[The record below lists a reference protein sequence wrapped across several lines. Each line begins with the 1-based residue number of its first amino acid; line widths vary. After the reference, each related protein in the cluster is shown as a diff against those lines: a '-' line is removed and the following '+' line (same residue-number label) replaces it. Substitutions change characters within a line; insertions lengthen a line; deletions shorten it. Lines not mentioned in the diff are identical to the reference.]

1 MTDSINHSFARI
13 RIDSYNSLPIEKILT
28 FHNVI
33 ILINWVVNKN
43 KNCYYYKKLVREMIN
58 LIKYIL
64 KGIFVYYKCYI
75 MIELTFLKKKMM
87 LIKQVNQKSVI
98 FVTIGI
104 S

>member
-64 KGIFVYYKCYI
+64 KAIFVYYKCYI